1 MKDIEGVAPH
11 GGELIDRVLRAD
23 EREAARARARHL
35 PRILLG
41 PMSLADL
48 EMLAV
53 GAMSPLMGFMARADY
68 ERVVSEMR
76 LADGAVWSIPV
87 TLPVAPEVASGIRE
101 GQEVALVE
109 GDGHLL
115 AVMTVQD
122 KFIYDKRREA
132 REVYRTEEDKHPG
145 VARLYKQG
153 DVLLG
158 GPISLIDF
166 PANREFLEFRHTPV
180 ETRRMFARRGWNTI
194 VAFQTRNP
202 IHRSHEYIQKTAL
215 EIVDGLLLHPL
226 VGETQASDIPAD
238 VRMASYQAILR
249 DYYPPDRVLLGVF
262 PAAMRY
268 AGPREAIFHALCRKN
283 YGCTHFIVG
292 RDHAGVGKYYGTYD
306 AQKIFD
312 EFEPEEIGITPL
324 MFENTF
330 YCKKC
335 GGIVSAKT
343 CPHGEQDHVIFSGTE
358 VRRRLETGEPIPPE
372 FTRPEVYKVLTEGM
386 RAKRGDQP
394 ADRPISQPASQLT
407 KPAWGGRKVLVI
419 GLDCAEPSLVFD
431 RWREELPN
439 LNRLMSG
446 GVYGNLESCIPAIT
460 VPAWS
465 VMTSSQD
472 PGQLG
477 IYGFRNRADYSY
489 DKMMIATGSAV
500 KVDRVWDILS
510 RAGKQV
516 VAVGVPGSYP
526 PRPVNGVMVGC
537 FLTPN
542 TTKSQYTWPPEL
554 KDQIA
559 SWVGEYQVDVPQFRT
574 EDKDFL
580 LKQIYDMTDQ
590 HFVVVKKLLTE
601 KPWDFFM
608 FVEMG
613 VDRIH
618 HGMWK
623 YTDPAH
629 PKFEPGNKWQDSIRD
644 YYKKL
649 DSYIGEVL
657 SLAAQVAQDTVVLVV
672 SDHGAKTMHGG
683 IALNE
688 WLIRNGWL
696 VLKSDPP
703 RMLTPFEKVEVDW
716 AKTRAWG
723 SGGYYGR
730 VFLNVA
736 GREPQGIIPQADYER
751 VRDELA
757 RALESIPA
765 PDGRDIG
772 TVAFRPEKIYKEVK
786 GIPPDLVVYFGNLD
800 WRAVGSLGL
809 GDIYTFENDTGPD
822 DANHAQ
828 QGLFILHDPARE
840 ANGDGKRMS
849 AQIMDIAPTVLDL
862 MGLPVPRDMNGNVI
876 KVN

>member
-1 MKDIEGVAPH
+1 MTNIDGISPH
-11 GGELIDRVLRAD
+11 GGELINRVLHADQREDARKRATS
-23 EREAARARARHL
+23 L
-35 PRILLG
+35 PQIALG
-41 PMSLADL
+41 PVSLADL
-48 EMLAV
+48 EMLSV
-53 GAMSPLMGFMARADY
+53 GAMSPLTGFMTRADY
-68 ERVVSEMR
+68 ERVVGEMR
-76 LADGAVWSIPV
+76 LADGNVWSIPV
-87 TLPVAPEVASGIRE
+87 TLPVSTEVAAGIHE
-101 GQEVALVE
+101 GQEVALTE
-109 GDGHLL
+109 SDGHIL
-115 AVMTVQD
+115 ALMTVKE
-122 KFIYDKRREA
+122 KFTYDKHCEA
-132 REVYRTEEDKHPG
+132 REVFRTEDDKHPG

-158 GPISLIDF
+158 GPIWLIDF

-180 ETRRMFARRGWNTI
+180 ETRRMFARRGWKTI
-194 VAFQTRNP
+194 VGFQTRNP
-202 IHRSHEYIQKTAL
+202 IHRSHEYIQKVAL

-226 VGETQASDIPAD
+226 VGETKADDIPAD
-238 VRMASYQAILR
+238 VRMASYQSLLR

-292 RDHAGVGKYYGTYD
+292 RDHAGVGKYYGSYD

-312 EFEPEEIGITPL
+312 EFAPEELGITPL

-343 CPHGEQDHVIFSGTE
+343 CPHGDEDHVIFSGTE
-358 VRRRLETGEPIPPE
+358 VRRRLEAGEPLPAE
-372 FTRPEVYKVLTEGM
+372 FTRPEVYKVLVDGM
-386 RAKRGDQP
+386 KAKRGEQETK
-394 ADRPISQPASQLT
+394 AAVPIAAIPIVAQ
-407 KPAWGGRKVLVI
+407 WGGRKVLVI

-431 RWREELPN
+431 RWRDELPN
-439 LNRLMSG
+439 FDRLMSG

-465 VMTSSQD
+465 VMMSSKD

-489 DKMMIATGSAV
+489 DKMTIATGSAV
-500 KVDRVWDILS
+500 KEDRVWDILS

-516 VAVGVPGSYP
+516 VTIGVPGSYP

-537 FLTPN
+537 FLSPSA
-542 TTKSQYTWPPEL
+542 KSQYTYPPEI

-559 SWVGEYQVDVPQFRT
+559 AWVGEYLVDVPQFRT

-601 KPWDFFM
+601 KPWDFAM

-623 YTDPAH
+623 YTDPSH
-629 PKFEPGNKWQDSIRD
+629 PKFEPGNKWQNSIRD

-649 DSYIGEVL
+649 DSYIGQVL
-657 SLAAQVAQDTVVLVV
+657 ALVPQDTVVLVV

-683 IALNE
+683 IAVNE

-696 VLKSDPP
+696 ALKDESPIKI
-703 RMLTPFEKVEVDW
+703 TPFEKVEVDW
-716 AKTRAWG
+716 SKTRAWG

-757 RALESIPA
+757 EGLKSIPA
-765 PDGRDIG
+765 PDGRAIG
-772 TVAFRPEKIYKEVK
+772 TLAFKPEKVYREVK
-786 GIPPDLVVYFGNLD
+786 NIPPDLIVYFGNLD

-809 GDIYTFENDTGPD
+809 GSIYTFENDTGPD

-828 QGLFILHDPARE
+828 HGMFIVYDPAHD
-840 ANGDGKRMS
+840 GGGKRTE
-849 AQIMDIAPTVLDL
+849 AHIMDIAPTVLDL
-862 MGLPVPRDMNGNVI
+862 MGLPVPRDMNGQVI
-876 KVN
+876 RVNL

>member
-1 MKDIEGVAPH
+1 VIEIGAIAPH
-11 GGELIDRVLRAD
+11 GGVLVNRCLLHD
-23 EREAARARARHL
+23 EREAAREKARHL
-35 PRILLG
+35 PQIALG
-41 PMSLADL
+41 PVSLADL
-48 EMLAV
+48 EMLAI
-53 GAMSPLMGFMARADY
+53 GAMSPLTGFMTRTDY
-68 ERVVSEMR
+68 ERVVGEMR
-76 LADGAVWSIPV
+76 LAEGTVWSIPV
-87 TLPVAPEVASGIRE
+87 TLPVSTEVASGIRE
-101 GQEVALVE
+101 GQEIALTE
-109 GDGHLL
+109 SDDHIL
-115 AVMTVQD
+115 AVMTVKE
-122 KFIYDKRREA
+122 KFAYDKRREA
-132 REVYRTEEDKHPG
+132 REVFRTEDDKHPG

-158 GPISLIDF
+158 GPISLIDL
-166 PANREFLEFRHTPV
+166 PANREFLEFRHTPA
-180 ETRRMFARRGWNTI
+180 ETRRMFARRGWKTI
-194 VAFQTRNP
+194 VGFQTRNP
-202 IHRSHEYIQKTAL
+202 IHRSHEYIQKVAL

-226 VGETQASDIPAD
+226 VGETKADDIPAD
-238 VRMASYQAILR
+238 VRMASYQSLLR

-312 EFEPEEIGITPL
+312 EFKPEELGITPL

-343 CPHGEQDHVIFSGTE
+343 CPHGDEDHVIFSGTE
-358 VRRRLETGEPIPPE
+358 VRRRLEAGELLPAE
-372 FTRPEVYKVLTEGM
+372 FTRPEVYKVLVEGM
-386 RAKRGDQP
+386 KVKRGEQETLASGQVDQEKG
-394 ADRPISQPASQLT
+394 AERM
-407 KPAWGGRKVLVI
+407 WGGRKVLVI

-431 RWREELPN
+431 RWRDELPN
-439 LNRLMSG
+439 FRRLMSG
-446 GVYGNLESCIPAIT
+446 GVYGRLESCIPAIT

-465 VMTSSQD
+465 VMMSSKD

-489 DKMMIATGSAV
+489 DKMTIATGSAV
-500 KVDRVWDILS
+500 KEDRVWDILS

-516 VAVGVPGSYP
+516 VTIGVPGSYP

-537 FLTPN
+537 FLSPSA
-542 TTKSQYTWPPEL
+542 KSQYTYPPEI

-559 SWVGEYQVDVPQFRT
+559 AWVGEYQVDVPQFRT

-601 KPWDFFM
+601 KPWDFAM

-623 YTDPAH
+623 YTDPSH
-629 PKFEPGNKWQDSIRD
+629 PKYEPGNKWQDSIRD

-649 DSYIGEVL
+649 DGYIGEVL
-657 SLAAQVAQDTVVLVV
+657 SLVPQDTIVLVV

-683 IALNE
+683 IAVNE

-696 VLKSDPP
+696 VLKDESPKKI
-703 RMLTPFEKVEVDW
+703 TPFEKVEVDW
-716 AKTRAWG
+716 SKTRAWG

-757 RALESIPA
+757 EALKSIPA
-765 PDGRDIG
+765 PDGRAIG
-772 TVAFRPEKIYKEVK
+772 TVAFKPEKVYKEVK
-786 GIPPDLVVYFGNLD
+786 NIPPDLIVYFGNLD

-809 GDIYTFENDTGPD
+809 GGIYTFENDTGPD

-828 QGLFILHDPARE
+828 HGMFILYDPAHE
-840 ANGDGKRMS
+840 GSGKRTE
-849 AQIMDIAPTVLDL
+849 AHIMDIAPTVLDL
-862 MGLPVPRDMNGNVI
+862 MGLPVPRDMNGKVI
-876 KVN
+876 KID

>member
-1 MKDIEGVAPH
+1 LNNIEGIPPH
-11 GGELIDRVLRAD
+11 GGKLIERVLHAE
-23 EREAARARARHL
+23 EREAARDKARHL
-35 PRILLG
+35 PQITLG
-41 PMSLADL
+41 PMALADL
-48 EMLAV
+48 EMLAI
-53 GAMSPLMGFMARADY
+53 GAMSPLTGFMTRADY

-76 LADGAVWSIPV
+76 LADGTVWSIPV
-87 TLPVAPEVASGIRE
+87 TLPVSTEAAAGIRE

-109 GDGHLL
+109 SDGHIL
-115 AVMTVQD
+115 AVMTVQG
-122 KFIYDKRREA
+122 KFTYDKRREA
-132 REVYRTEEDKHPG
+132 REVFRTEEDKHPG

-158 GPISLIDF
+158 GPIWLIDL

-180 ETRRMFARRGWNTI
+180 ETRRMFARRGWKTI

-202 IHRSHEYIQKTAL
+202 IHRSHEYIQKVAL

-238 VRMASYQAILR
+238 VRMASYQSLLR

-268 AGPREAIFHALCRKN
+268 AGPREAIFHAVCRKN

-312 EFEPEEIGITPL
+312 NFEPDEIGITPL

-343 CPHGEQDHVIFSGTE
+343 CPHSEEDHLVFSGTE
-358 VRRRLETGEPIPPE
+358 VRRRLEAGEPIPPE
-372 FTRPEVYKVLTEGM
+372 FTRPEVYRVLVEGM
-386 RAKRGDQP
+386 RAKRGEAEKPEPQP
-394 ADRPISQPASQLT
+394 APVASS
-407 KPAWGGRKVLVI
+407 WGGRKVLVI

-431 RWREELPN
+431 RWRNELPN
-439 LNRLMSG
+439 MNRLVSG

-465 VMTSSQD
+465 VMTSSRD

-489 DKMMIATGSAV
+489 DKMTIATGSAV
-500 KVDRVWDILS
+500 KADRVWDILS

-516 VAVGVPGSYP
+516 ITVGVPGSYP
-526 PRPVNGVMVGC
+526 PRPVNGIMVGC

-542 TTKSQYTWPPEL
+542 TTKAQYTYPPEL

-629 PKFEPGNKWQDSIRD
+629 PKYVPGNKWQNSIRD

-649 DSYIGEVL
+649 DDYIGEVL
-657 SLAAQVAQDTVVLVV
+657 ALVPQDTVVLVV

-683 IALNE
+683 IAVNE

-696 VLKSDPP
+696 ALKDQAPKT
-703 RMLTPFEKVEVDW
+703 LTPFEKVEVDW

-765 PDGRDIG
+765 PDGRNIG
-772 TVAFRPEKIYKEVK
+772 TVAFKPEKIYKQVNN
-786 GIPPDLVVYFGNLD
+786 IAPDLVVYFGNLD

-809 GDIYTFENDTGPD
+809 GGVYTFENDTGPD

-828 QGLFILHDPARE
+828 QGMFILYDPAQS
-840 ANGDGKRMS
+840 GGGKRTQ
-849 AQIMDIAPTVLDL
+849 AHIMDIAPTVLDHL
-862 MGLPVPRDMNGNVI
+862 GLPVPRDMNGNII
-876 KVN
+876 KA

>member
-1 MKDIEGVAPH
+1 MNTIEGIAPH
-11 GGELIDRVLRAD
+11 GGKLIERVLHAA
-23 EREAARARARHL
+23 EREEAREKARHL
-35 PRILLG
+35 PQIVLG

-53 GAMSPLMGFMARADY
+53 GAMSPLTGFMTRADY

-87 TLPVAPEVASGIRE
+87 TLPVTTEQAAGIRA

-109 GDGHLL
+109 EGGHTL
-115 AVMTVQD
+115 AVMTVQEQ
-122 KFIYDKRREA
+122 FTYDKRREA
-132 REVYRTEEDKHPG
+132 REVFRTEEDKHPG

-158 GPISLIDF
+158 GPVRLLDF
-166 PANREFLEFRHTPV
+166 PAHREFVEFRHTPA
-180 ETRRMFARRGWNTI
+180 ETRRMFARRGWKTI
-194 VAFQTRNP
+194 VGFQTRNP
-202 IHRSHEYIQKTAL
+202 IHRSHEYIQKVAL

-226 VGETQASDIPAD
+226 VGETQATDIPAD
-238 VRMASYQAILR
+238 VRMASYQSLLR

-312 EFEPEEIGITPL
+312 EFEPDEIGVTPL

-343 CPHGEQDHVIFSGTE
+343 CPHGEDDRLMFSGTE
-358 VRRRLETGEPIPPE
+358 VRRRLEAGEPLPPE
-372 FTRPEVYKVLTEGM
+372 FTRPEVFKVLVEGM
-386 RAKRGDQP
+386 RAKKGEAPAAQP
-394 ADRPISQPASQLT
+394 KATTPA
-407 KPAWGGRKVLVI
+407 PPWGGRKVLVI

-431 RWREELPN
+431 RWRDELPN
-439 LNRLMSG
+439 LSRLMSG
-446 GVYGNLESCIPAIT
+446 GVYGQLESCIPAIT

-465 VMTSSQD
+465 VMMSSKD

-489 DKMMIATGSAV
+489 DKMTIATGSAV
-500 KVDRVWDILS
+500 KEDRVWDILS
-510 RAGKQV
+510 RAGKNV
-516 VAVGVPGSYP
+516 VVVGVPGTYP
-526 PRPVNGVMVGC
+526 PRPVNGAMVGC

-542 TTKSQYTWPPEL
+542 TTKAQYTYPPEL

-590 HFVVVKKLLTE
+590 HFVVVKKLLQE

-629 PKFEPGNKWQDSIRD
+629 PKYEPGNKWQNSIRD

-649 DSYIGEVL
+649 DEHIGQA
-657 SLAAQVAQDTVVLVV
+657 LALVPPDTAVLVV

-683 IALNE
+683 LAVNE
-688 WLIRNGWL
+688 WLVRNGWL
-696 VLKSDPP
+696 ALKDETPKTV
-703 RMLTPFEKVEVDW
+703 TPFDKVEVDW
-716 AKTRAWG
+716 SKTRAWG
-723 SGGYYGR
+723 SGGYYAR

-751 VRDELA
+751 VRSELA
-757 RALESIPA
+757 KVLESIPA
-765 PDGRDIG
+765 PDGRTMG
-772 TVAFRPEKIYKEVK
+772 TVAFRPEQVYKQVK
-786 GIPPDLVVYFGNLD
+786 NIAPDLIVYFGNLD

-828 QGLFILHDPARE
+828 QGMFILYDPAQSGGGQRTD
-840 ANGDGKRMS
+840 AR
-849 AQIMDIAPTVLDL
+849 ITDIAPTVLDL

-876 KVN
+876 KS

>member
-1 MKDIEGVAPH
+1 
-11 GGELIDRVLRAD
+11 
-23 EREAARARARHL
+23 
-35 PRILLG
+35 
-41 PMSLADL
+41 MSLADL
-48 EMLAV
+48 EMIAV
-53 GAMSPLMGFMARADY
+53 GAMSPLTGFMTRADY
-68 ERVVSEMR
+68 EGVVSEMR
-76 LADGAVWSIPV
+76 LANGMVWSIPV
-87 TLPVAPEVASGIRE
+87 TLPVSTGQAASLRE

-109 GDGHLL
+109 GEGHVL

-122 KFIYDKRREA
+122 KFTYDKRREA
-132 REVYRTEEDKHPG
+132 REVYRTEDDKHPG
-145 VARLYKQG
+145 VARLYRQG

-158 GPISLIDF
+158 GPVWLVDM
-166 PANREFLEFRHTPV
+166 PAHREFIEFRHTPL
-180 ETRRMFARRGWNTI
+180 ETRRMFDRRGWKTI

-226 VGETQASDIPAD
+226 VGETQPSDIPAD

-312 EFEPEEIGITPL
+312 EFEPDEIGITPL
-324 MFENTF
+324 LFENTF

-358 VRRRLETGEPIPPE
+358 VRRRLETGESIPPE
-372 FTRPEVYKVLTEGM
+372 FTRPEVYRVLVEGM
-386 RAKRGDQP
+386 RARRTEETSRPVESRHAQ
-394 ADRPISQPASQLT
+394 ADRAA
-407 KPAWGGRKVLVI
+407 KPVWGGRKVLVI

-431 RWREELPN
+431 RWRGELPN

-446 GVYGNLESCIPAIT
+446 GVYGDLESCIPAIT

-465 VMTSSQD
+465 VMMSSRD

-489 DKMMIATGSAV
+489 DKMTIATGSAV
-500 KVDRVWDILS
+500 KADRVWDILS

-516 VAVGVPGSYP
+516 VVVGVPGTYP
-526 PRPVNGVMVGC
+526 PRPVNGAMVGC

-542 TTKSQYTWPPEL
+542 TTKTQYTYPPEL

-559 SWVGEYQVDVPQFRT
+559 AWVGEYQVDVPQFRT

-590 HFVVVKKLLTE
+590 HFVVVKKLLQE

-629 PKFEPGNKWQDSIRD
+629 PKYEPGNKWQDSIRD
-644 YYKKL
+644 YYKQL
-649 DSYIGEVL
+649 DRYIGEVL
-657 SLAAQVAQDTVVLVV
+657 SLVPQETVVLVV

-683 IALNE
+683 IAVNE

-696 VLKSDPP
+696 VLKSESPKT
-703 RMLTPFEKVEVDW
+703 LTPFEKVEVDW
-716 AKTRAWG
+716 SRTRAWG

-730 VFLNVA
+730 VFLNVQ
-736 GREPQGIIPQADYER
+736 GREPQGIIPQADYGR

-765 PDGRDIG
+765 PNGRSIG
-772 TVAFRPEKIYKEVK
+772 TVAFKPEEIYREVK

-809 GDIYTFENDTGPD
+809 GDVYTFENDTGPD

-828 QGLFILHDPARE
+828 QGMYILYDPAH
-840 ANGDGKRMS
+840 AAGGKRL
-849 AQIMDIAPTVLDL
+849 AAHIMDMAPTVLDL

-876 KVN
+876 RVS

>member
-1 MKDIEGVAPH
+1 MNDFEGIPPH
-11 GGELIDRVLRAD
+11 GGELISRVLHAD
-23 EREAARARARHL
+23 QREAARDRARSL
-35 PRILLG
+35 PQIALG
-41 PMSLADL
+41 PVSLADL
-48 EMLAV
+48 EMLAI
-53 GAMSPLMGFMARADY
+53 GAMSPLTGFMTRADY
-68 ERVVSEMR
+68 ERVVGEMR
-76 LADGAVWSIPV
+76 LADGNVWSIPA
-87 TLPVAPEVASGIRE
+87 TLPVSAEVASGIHE
-101 GQEVALVE
+101 GQEVTLTE
-109 GDGHLL
+109 NDGRIL
-115 AVMTVQD
+115 AVMTVKE
-122 KFIYDKRREA
+122 KFTYDKCREA
-132 REVYRTEEDKHPG
+132 REVFRTEDDKHPG

-158 GPISLIDF
+158 GPIWLIDF

-180 ETRRMFARRGWNTI
+180 ETRRMFARRGWKTI
-194 VAFQTRNP
+194 VGFQTRNP
-202 IHRSHEYIQKTAL
+202 IHRSHEYIQKVAL

-226 VGETQASDIPAD
+226 VGETKADDIPAD
-238 VRMASYQAILR
+238 VRMASYQSLLR

-312 EFEPEEIGITPL
+312 EFKPEELGIAPL

-343 CPHGEQDHVIFSGTE
+343 CPHGDEDHVIFSGTE
-358 VRRRLETGEPIPPE
+358 VRRRLEAGESLPAE
-372 FTRPEVYKVLTEGM
+372 FTRPEVYKVLVEGM
-386 RAKRGDQP
+386 KAKRGEQET
-394 ADRPISQPASQLT
+394 RASGQVD
-407 KPAWGGRKVLVI
+407 KEKGAERMWGGRKVLVI

-431 RWREELPN
+431 RWRDELPN
-439 LNRLMSG
+439 FNRLMSG
-446 GVYGNLESCIPAIT
+446 GVYGRLESCIPAIT

-465 VMTSSQD
+465 VMMSSKD

-489 DKMMIATGSAV
+489 DKMTIATGSAV
-500 KVDRVWDILS
+500 KEDRVWDILS

-516 VAVGVPGSYP
+516 VTIGVPGSYP

-537 FLTPN
+537 FLSPSA
-542 TTKSQYTWPPEL
+542 KSQYTYPPEI

-559 SWVGEYQVDVPQFRT
+559 AWVGEYQVDVPQFRT

-601 KPWDFFM
+601 KPWDFAM

-623 YTDPAH
+623 YTDPSH
-629 PKFEPGNKWQDSIRD
+629 PKYEPGNKWQDSIRD

-649 DSYIGEVL
+649 DGYIGEVL
-657 SLAAQVAQDTVVLVV
+657 SLVPPDTAVLVV

-683 IALNE
+683 IAVNE

-696 VLKSDPP
+696 VLKDESPKKI
-703 RMLTPFEKVEVDW
+703 TPFEKVEVDW
-716 AKTRAWG
+716 SKTRAWG

-757 RALESIPA
+757 EALKSIPA
-765 PDGRDIG
+765 PDGRAIG
-772 TVAFRPEKIYKEVK
+772 TVAFKPEKVYREVK
-786 GIPPDLVVYFGNLD
+786 NIPPDLIVYFGNLD

-809 GDIYTFENDTGPD
+809 GGIYTFENDTGPD

-828 QGLFILHDPARE
+828 HGMFILYDPAHD
-840 ANGDGKRMS
+840 GGGKRTE
-849 AQIMDIAPTVLDL
+849 AHIMDIAPTVLDL
-862 MGLPVPRDMNGNVI
+862 MGLPVPRDMNGIII
-876 KVN
+876 KA

>member
-1 MKDIEGVAPH
+1 LNNIEGIPPH
-11 GGELIDRVLRAD
+11 GGKLIERVLHAT
-23 EREAARARARHL
+23 EREAAREKARHL
-35 PRILLG
+35 PQITLG

-48 EMLAV
+48 EMLAI
-53 GAMSPLMGFMARADY
+53 GAMSPLVGFMTHADY
-68 ERVVSEMR
+68 ERVVAEMR
-76 LADGAVWSIPV
+76 LADGTVWSIPV
-87 TLPVAPEVASGIRE
+87 TLPVSTEVAAGIRG

-109 GDGHLL
+109 SDGHIL
-115 AVMTVQD
+115 AVMTVQG
-122 KFIYDKRREA
+122 KFTYDKRREA
-132 REVYRTEEDKHPG
+132 REVFRTEEDKHPG

-158 GPISLIDF
+158 GPIWLIDL
-166 PANREFLEFRHTPV
+166 PANREFLEFRHTPA
-180 ETRRMFARRGWNTI
+180 ETRRMFARRGWKTI

-202 IHRSHEYIQKTAL
+202 IHRSHEYIQKVAL

-238 VRMASYQAILR
+238 VRMASYQSLLR

-268 AGPREAIFHALCRKN
+268 AGPREAIFHAVCRKN

-312 EFEPEEIGITPL
+312 EFEPDEIGITPL

-343 CPHGEQDHVIFSGTE
+343 CPHGDEDHVIFSGTE
-358 VRRRLETGEPIPPE
+358 VRRRLDAGEPIPPE
-372 FTRPEVYKVLTEGM
+372 FTRPEVYRVLVEGM
-386 RAKRGDQP
+386 RAKRGEAEKPGPQP
-394 ADRPISQPASQLT
+394 APTHSS
-407 KPAWGGRKVLVI
+407 WGGRKVLVI

-431 RWREELPN
+431 RWRDELPN
-439 LNRLMSG
+439 INRLMSS

-465 VMTSSQD
+465 VMMSSRD

-489 DKMMIATGSAV
+489 DKMTIATGSAV
-500 KVDRVWDILS
+500 KADRVWDILS

-516 VAVGVPGSYP
+516 ITIGVPGTYP
-526 PRPVNGVMVGC
+526 PRPVNGAMVGC

-542 TTKSQYTWPPEL
+542 TTKAQYTYPVEL

-629 PKFEPGNKWQDSIRD
+629 PKYEPGNKWQNSIRD

-657 SLAAQVAQDTVVLVV
+657 ALVPQDTVVLVV

-683 IALNE
+683 IAVNE

-696 VLKSDPP
+696 ALKDQAPKT
-703 RMLTPFEKVEVDW
+703 LTPFEKVEVDW

-765 PDGRDIG
+765 PDGRNIG
-772 TVAFRPEKIYKEVK
+772 TVAFKPEKIYKQVNN
-786 GIPPDLVVYFGNLD
+786 IAPDLVVYFGNLD

-809 GDIYTFENDTGPD
+809 GGVYTFENDTGPD

-828 QGLFILHDPARE
+828 QGMFILYDPAQS
-840 ANGDGKRMS
+840 GGGKRTQ
-849 AQIMDIAPTVLDL
+849 AHIMDIAPTVLDHL
-862 MGLPVPRDMNGNVI
+862 GLPVPRDMNGNII
-876 KVN
+876 KA

>member
-1 MKDIEGVAPH
+1 
-11 GGELIDRVLRAD
+11 
-23 EREAARARARHL
+23 
-35 PRILLG
+35 
-41 PMSLADL
+41 
-48 EMLAV
+48 
-53 GAMSPLMGFMARADY
+53 
-68 ERVVSEMR
+68 
-76 LADGAVWSIPV
+76 
-87 TLPVAPEVASGIRE
+87 
-101 GQEVALVE
+101 
-109 GDGHLL
+109 
-115 AVMTVQD
+115 
-122 KFIYDKRREA
+122 
-132 REVYRTEEDKHPG
+132 
-145 VARLYKQG
+145 
-153 DVLLG
+153 
-158 GPISLIDF
+158 
-166 PANREFLEFRHTPV
+166 
-180 ETRRMFARRGWNTI
+180 
-194 VAFQTRNP
+194 
-202 IHRSHEYIQKTAL
+202 
-215 EIVDGLLLHPL
+215 
-226 VGETQASDIPAD
+226 
-238 VRMASYQAILR
+238 
-249 DYYPPDRVLLGVF
+249 VLLGVF

-306 AQKIFD
+306 AQKMFD
-312 EFEPEEIGITPL
+312 NFEPDEIGITPL

-343 CPHGEQDHVIFSGTE
+343 CPHSDEDHLIFSGTE

-372 FTRPEVYKVLTEGM
+372 FTRPEVYRVLVEGM
-386 RAKRGDQP
+386 RAKRGEADQP
-394 ADRPISQPASQLT
+394 QATLSASVAAQAS
-407 KPAWGGRKVLVI
+407 AWGGRKVLVI

-439 LNRLMSG
+439 FNRLMSG

-465 VMTSSQD
+465 VMMSSRD

-489 DKMMIATGSAV
+489 DKMTIATGSAV
-500 KVDRVWDILS
+500 KADRVWDILS

-516 VAVGVPGSYP
+516 VVIGVPGTYP
-526 PRPVNGVMVGC
+526 PKPVNGALVSC

-542 TTKSQYTWPPEL
+542 TKSQYTYPPEL

-559 SWVGEYQVDVPQFRT
+559 VWVGEYQVDVPQFRT

-580 LKQIYDMTDQ
+580 LRQIYDMTDQ
-590 HFVVVKKLLTE
+590 HFVVVKKLLQD
-601 KPWDFFM
+601 KPWDFAM

-629 PKFEPGNKWQDSIRD
+629 PKYESGNKWQDSIRN

-649 DSYIGEVL
+649 DGYIGEVL
-657 SLAAQVAQDTVVLVV
+657 ALVPQDTVILVV

-696 VLKSDPP
+696 ALKGEVPNKI
-703 RMLTPFEKVEVDW
+703 TPFEKVEVDW
-716 AKTRAWG
+716 GKTRAWG

-730 VFLNVA
+730 VFLNVQ
-736 GREPQGIIPQADYER
+736 GREPQGIIPQSDYER

-757 RALESIPA
+757 HALESIPA
-765 PDGRDIG
+765 PDGRNIG
-772 TVAFRPEKIYKEVK
+772 TVAFKPERIYKQVNN
-786 GIPPDLVVYFGNLD
+786 IPPDLVMYFGNLD
-800 WRAVGSLGL
+800 WRAVGSLGI
-809 GDIYTFENDTGPD
+809 GDVYTFENDTGPD

-828 QGLFILHDPARE
+828 HGMFILYDPANP
-840 ANGDGKRMS
+840 AGGKRLG
-849 AQIMDIAPTVLDL
+849 AHIMDIAPTVLDV

-876 KVN
+876 KI

>member
-1 MKDIEGVAPH
+1 MNTIEGIAPH
-11 GGELIDRVLRAD
+11 GGRLIERVLHAA
-23 EREAARARARHL
+23 EREEAREKARHL
-35 PRILLG
+35 PQIMLG

-53 GAMSPLMGFMARADY
+53 GAMSPLTGFMTRADY

-76 LADGAVWSIPV
+76 LADGTVWSIPV
-87 TLPVAPEVASGIRE
+87 TLPVTTEQAAGIRA

-109 GDGHLL
+109 EGGHTL
-115 AVMTVQD
+115 AVMTVQEQ
-122 KFIYDKRREA
+122 FTYDKRREA
-132 REVYRTEEDKHPG
+132 REVFRTEEDKHPG

-158 GPISLIDF
+158 GPVWLVDF
-166 PANREFLEFRHTPV
+166 PSNREFIEFRHTPA
-180 ETRRMFARRGWNTI
+180 ETRRMFARRGWKTT
-194 VAFQTRNP
+194 VGFQTRNP
-202 IHRSHEYIQKTAL
+202 IHRSHEYIQKVAL

-238 VRMASYQAILR
+238 VRMASYQSLLR

-306 AQKIFD
+306 AQKIFY
-312 EFEPEEIGITPL
+312 EFEPEEIGVTPL

-343 CPHGEQDHVIFSGTE
+343 CPHGEEDHLMFSGTE
-358 VRRRLETGEPIPPE
+358 VRRRLEAGEPLPPE
-372 FTRPEVYKVLTEGM
+372 FTRPEVFKVLVEGM
-386 RAKRGDQP
+386 RAKKGEAPAAQP
-394 ADRPISQPASQLT
+394 KAATAAPQ
-407 KPAWGGRKVLVI
+407 WGGRKVLVI

-431 RWREELPN
+431 RWRDELPN
-439 LNRLMSG
+439 LSRLMSG
-446 GVYGNLESCIPAIT
+446 GVYGQLESCIPAIT

-465 VMTSSQD
+465 VMMSSKD

-489 DKMMIATGSAV
+489 DKMTIATGSAV
-500 KVDRVWDILS
+500 KEDRVWDILS
-510 RAGKQV
+510 RAGKNV
-516 VAVGVPGSYP
+516 VVVGVPGTYP
-526 PRPVNGVMVGC
+526 PRPVNGAMVGC

-542 TTKSQYTWPPEL
+542 TTKAQYTYPPEL

-580 LKQIYDMTDQ
+580 LKQINDMTDQ
-590 HFVVVKKLLTE
+590 HFSVVKKLLQE

-629 PKFEPGNKWQDSIRD
+629 PKYEPGNKWQNSIRD
-644 YYKKL
+644 YYIKL
-649 DSYIGEVL
+649 DEHIGQVL
-657 SLAAQVAQDTVVLVV
+657 ALVPQDTAVLVV

-683 IALNE
+683 LAVNE

-696 VLKSDPP
+696 ALKDETPKTV
-703 RMLTPFEKVEVDW
+703 TPFEKVEVDW
-716 AKTRAWG
+716 SRTRAWG
-723 SGGYYGR
+723 SGGYYAR

-751 VRDELA
+751 VRNELA
-757 RALESIPA
+757 KALESIPA
-765 PDGRDIG
+765 PDGRNIG
-772 TVAFRPEKIYKEVK
+772 TVAFRPEQVYKQVK
-786 GIPPDLVVYFGNLD
+786 NIAPDLIVYFGNLD

-809 GDIYTFENDTGPD
+809 GGIYTFENDTGPD

-828 QGLFILHDPARE
+828 QGMFILYDPAQT
-840 ANGDGKRMS
+840 GGGKRTD
-849 AQIMDIAPTVLDL
+849 ARITDIAPTVLDL
-862 MGLPVPRDMNGNVI
+862 IGLPVPGDMNGTAI
-876 KVN
+876 KI

>member
-1 MKDIEGVAPH
+1 VEELVIAPH
-11 GGELIDRVLRAD
+11 GGVLVDRRLPQD
-23 EREAARARARHL
+23 QREEALKNAEHL
-35 PRILLG
+35 PQILLG
-41 PMSLADL
+41 PMGLADL

-53 GAMSPLMGFMARADY
+53 GAMSPLTGFMTRAGY
-68 ERVVSEMR
+68 ERVVAEMR
-76 LADGAVWSIPV
+76 LADGTVWSIPV
-87 TLPVAPEVASGIRE
+87 TLPVSAEQAASIRE
-101 GQEVALVE
+101 GQEIALVE
-109 GDGHLL
+109 SGGRVL
-115 AVMTVQD
+115 ADMLVEE
-122 KFIYDKRREA
+122 KFTYDKRREA

-158 GPISLIDF
+158 GPIRLIDM
-166 PANREFLEFRHTPV
+166 PANREFIEFRHTPA
-180 ETRRMFARRGWNTI
+180 ETRRMFDRRGWKTI

-202 IHRSHEYIQKTAL
+202 IHRSHEYIQKVAL

-312 EFEPEEIGITPL
+312 DFSPEDIGITPL

-343 CPHGEQDHVIFSGTE
+343 CPHGEQDRVIFSGTE
-358 VRRRLETGEPIPPE
+358 VRRRLETGEPIPAE
-372 FTRPEVYKVLTEGM
+372 FTRPEVYRVLVEGM
-386 RAKRGDQP
+386 QAKRVEPTATGP
-394 ADRPISQPASQLT
+394 KKETPVES
-407 KPAWGGRKVLVI
+407 KWGGRKVLVI
-419 GLDCAEPSLVFD
+419 GLDCGEPSLVFD
-431 RWREELPN
+431 RWRDELPN
-439 LNRLMSG
+439 FNRLMSG
-446 GVYGNLESCIPAIT
+446 GVYGSLESCIPAIT

-465 VMTSSQD
+465 VMMSSQD

-489 DKMMIATGSAV
+489 DKMTIATGSAV
-500 KVDRVWDILS
+500 KVDRAWDILS

-516 VAVGVPGSYP
+516 ITVGVPGTYP

-537 FLTPN
+537 FLTPSA
-542 TTKSQYTWPPEL
+542 KSQYTYPPVV

-559 SWVGEYQVDVPQFRT
+559 AWVGEYQVDVPQFRT

-590 HFVVVKKLLTE
+590 HFVVVKKLLAE
-601 KPWDFFM
+601 KPWDFAM

-629 PKFEPGNKWQDSIRD
+629 PKYEPGNKWQDSIHD

-649 DSYIGEVL
+649 DGYIGEVL
-657 SLAAQVAQDTVVLVV
+657 SLVPQDTVVLVV

-683 IALNE
+683 LAVNE

-696 VLKSDPP
+696 VLKSEAPK
-703 RMLTPFEKVEVDW
+703 RLTPFEKVEVDW
-716 AKTRAWG
+716 SKTRAWG

-736 GREPQGIIPQADYER
+736 GREPQGIIPQSDYER

-757 RALESIPA
+757 TALESIPA
-765 PDGRDIG
+765 PDGRNIG
-772 TVAFRPEKIYKEVK
+772 TVAFRPEKIYREVK

-809 GDIYTFENDTGPD
+809 GSVYTFENDTGPD

-828 QGLFILHDPARE
+828 QGMYILYDPA
-840 ANGDGKRMS
+840 NSGGGKRVG
-849 AQIMDIAPTVLDL
+849 AHIMDIAPTVLDL

-876 KVN
+876 KLN